1 MKIDKNFSPYIQN
14 FLQQKNAV
22 NIEQKNII
30 IPPYKIE
37 LSEHTKKFFAK
48 ASGEEN
54 ISTIKEF
61 EKSFEIEESKE
72 NFRQEMMQGISQ
84 RIGEVLKPYET
95 YEEAYEN
102 LYAKETAGWW
112 SSFDEEKNLIKT
124 GPKNSVQGAFGI
136 LANSL
141 NNYLSEFGADDGYFD
156 SLMQNLEEIDTND
169 DAIIGQ
175 IKNMI
180 STVRGG
186 NYIDVQ
192 SSEFE
197 KNVSNAI
204 TSVYTKN
211 LDSEKILT
219 KNKKNQPETEE
230 KNLSN
235 FEIEIQ
241 NIKETEQMLD
251 KFFGKENN
259 TTSKSVGEINS
270 QDKNI
275 SDADF
280 EENLK
285 NLDKQDGSDN
295 IDTEFE
301 NYFELEET
309 SERKL
314 DEETILNRQI
324 IFEKWNEL

>member
-1 MKIDKNFSPYIQN
+1 MIKI
-14 FLQQKNAV
+14 
-22 NIEQKNII
+22 
-30 IPPYKIE
+30 
-37 LSEHTKKFFAK
+37 
-48 ASGEEN
+48 
-54 ISTIKEF
+54 
-61 EKSFEIEESKE
+61 
-72 NFRQEMMQGISQ
+72 
-84 RIGEVLKPYET
+84 
-95 YEEAYEN
+95 
-102 LYAKETAGWW
+102 
-112 SSFDEEKNLIKT
+112 

-141 NNYLSEFGADDGYFD
+141 NNYLSEFGVNDGYFD
-156 SLMQNLEEIDTND
+156 SLIQNLEKIDTND
-169 DAIIGQ
+169 DAIIRQ

-186 NYIDVQ
+186 KFIDVE

-197 KNVSNAI
+197 KNVSSAI
-204 TSVYTKN
+204 TSAYTKN

-230 KNLSN
+230 KKLSN

-251 KFFGKENN
+251 KFFGKETK
-259 TTSKSVGEINS
+259 TTSKSVDEIIS
-270 QDKNI
+270 QDKNN

-285 NLDKQDGSDN
+285 NLDKQDDSNN
-295 IDTEFE
+295 IDTKFE
-301 NYFELEET
+301 NNFEPEET
-309 SERKL
+309 FERKL
-314 DEETILNRQI
+314 DEKTILNRQI